1 MNIVDEI
8 IETLTDADDGVT
20 IDVSK
25 KWAWGYVTACVGFDI
40 IDELQ
45 YNYLIEYIDKHG
57 EDYKPDKLQSV
68 VSNLEKFLRRL
79 RINALHN

>member
-25 KWAWGYVTACVGFDI
+25 KWAYGYITAYLGFSLITD
-40 IDELQ
+40 DEHH
-45 YNYLIEYIDKHG
+45 YLENYIDKHG
-57 EDYKPDKLQSV
+57 KDDT
-68 VSNLEKFLRRL
+68 
-79 RINALHN
+79 